1 VYDPHTLQVLV
12 LLGIGVL
19 AATVLAHRMRVAPPI
34 ALLLAGV
41 ALGFVPALGE
51 VTLEPEVVI
60 LLFLPAL
67 LYWEAL
73 TTSLREIRADL
84 RTVILSSVVLVFVT
98 AGVVAVVGHALGLS
112 WPVAFVLGAVVA
124 PTDAT
129 AVGAIVRRLHHGLPH
144 RQLTI
149 LRAESLIN
157 DGTAL
162 VIFGIAVAVATGEEE
177 FSWLGAAGDFSVSYC
192 GGAVI
197 GLAVAWVTLRA
208 RRFMDDVVL
217 ENGISVL
224 TPFLAFLL
232 AEEIHASGVLAV
244 VVCGLTLTQAGP
256 SQISARTRVRA
267 YAFWDLTTFL
277 LNGAL
282 FILVG
287 LQLRGAVEKLP
298 DGSLLT
304 TVVTALAVAAA
315 VIGSRVGWFYTV
327 PYLIRVI
334 DRRQAQRERR
344 MSARHRMPLAWSG
357 FRGGVSLA
365 AALAV
370 PVTLVDGS
378 AFPDRDALIVVTFGV
393 ILTTMLLQGLT
404 LPAVLRWARMPGD
417 EHIREEQLLAE
428 RTATEAGLAELT
440 EIAERLDA
448 PEAAVEQVREDYER
462 RLELLAAAEERESE
476 AAAHERDHHLSG
488 SLEPEPHTALR
499 AELVSI
505 KRAAVIRL
513 RDQRR
518 IGDAV
523 LLRVQARLDAEEV
536 RLKAPSTAD

>member
-1 VYDPHTLQVLV
+1 MYDPHTLQVLV
-12 LLGIGVL
+12 LLGVSVL
-19 AATVLAHRMRVAPPI
+19 AATVLARRLRVAAPVV
-34 ALLLAGV
+34 LLVAGV
-41 ALGFVPALGE
+41 GLGFVPALRD
-51 VTLEPEVVI
+51 VKLAPEVVI

-84 RTVILSSVVLVFVT
+84 RTVLLSSVVLVFVT
-98 AGVVAVVGHALGLS
+98 AGAVAVVGHALGLS

-124 PTDAT
+124 PTDAS
-129 AVGAIVRRLHHGLPH
+129 AVGAVIRRLHHGLPH

-149 LRAESLIN
+149 LRAESLVN

-162 VIFGIAVAVATGEEE
+162 VVFGIATAVATGEEE
-177 FSWLGAAGDFSVSYC
+177 FSWLSAAGDFSVSYG

-197 GLAVAWVTLRA
+197 GLVVAWVTLRT

-244 VVCGLTLTQAGP
+244 VVCGLALTQAGP
-256 SQISARTRVRA
+256 ARIPARTRVQA

-287 LQLRGAVEKLP
+287 LQLRGAVENLP
-298 DGSLLT
+298 HGSLFT
-304 TVVTALAVAAA
+304 TVITALAVAAA
-315 VIGSRVGWFYTV
+315 VIGSRVAWFYTV
-327 PYLIRVI
+327 PYVIRAI
-334 DRRQAQRERR
+334 DRRPAQRERR

-365 AALAV
+365 AALAI
-370 PVTLVDGS
+370 PVTVMDGTE
-378 AFPDRDALIVVTFGV
+378 FPDRDALIVVTFGV
-393 ILTTMLLQGLT
+393 ILTTLLLQGLT
-404 LPAVLRWARMPGD
+404 LPAVLRWARMPD
-417 EHIREEQLLAE
+417 DDHMRAEQLLAE
-428 RTATEAGLAELT
+428 RAATEAGLARLT
-440 EIAERLDA
+440 EIAERLDV
-448 PEAAVEQVREDYER
+448 PEAAINEVREDYER
-462 RLELLAAAEERESE
+462 RLELLTAAESRESE
-476 AAAHERDHHLSG
+476 AARHERDHHLSG

-499 AELVSI
+499 AELLSI

-513 RDQRR
+513 RDDRR

-536 RLKAPSTAD
+536 RLTAPSTAD